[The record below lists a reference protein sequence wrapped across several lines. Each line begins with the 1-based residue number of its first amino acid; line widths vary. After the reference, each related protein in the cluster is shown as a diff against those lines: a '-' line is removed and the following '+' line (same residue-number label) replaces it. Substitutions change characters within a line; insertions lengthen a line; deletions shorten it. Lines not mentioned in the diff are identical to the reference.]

1 MKRKITEGCSD
12 IHLMHLHKNKLV
24 LIFSNEGKKHIC
36 VLLISSTLR
45 SCEGTEQ
52 MWELNQRSSG

>member
-1 MKRKITEGCSD
+1 MKREITEGCSD

-45 SCEGTEQ
+45 SCEGTEK
-52 MWELNQRSSG
+52 M